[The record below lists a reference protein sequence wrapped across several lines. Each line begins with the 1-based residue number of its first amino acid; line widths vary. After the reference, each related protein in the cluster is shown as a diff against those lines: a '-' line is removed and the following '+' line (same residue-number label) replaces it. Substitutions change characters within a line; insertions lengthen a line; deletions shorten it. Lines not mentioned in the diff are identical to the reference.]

1 MLSLQ
6 LAVFFYKITTRG
18 AFRQAIRKYSFF
30 KVQVGGRFP
39 LVQTPKLPDEVC

>member
-30 KVQVGGRFP
+30 KVLIGRQVPAGAD
-39 LVQTPKLPDEVC
+39 LLLPDEVC

>member
-18 AFRQAIRKYSFF
+18 AFRQAIKKYSFF
-30 KVQVGGRFP
+30 KVLVGGRFP

>member
-18 AFRQAIRKYSFF
+18 AFRQAIKKYSFF
-30 KVQVGGRFP
+30 KVLVGGRFP
-39 LVQTPKLPDEVC
+39 LKADPQIAR

>member
-6 LAVFFYKITTRG
+6 LAVFFYKITTRE

-39 LVQTPKLPDEVC
+39 LRQTPKLIDEVC